1 MSASDSSFLG
11 TGWSFPPTFTRAGY
25 VVEMASAERDI
36 RESLWILFSTSPGER
51 IMVPEYGCSLW
62 EMVFR
67 GIDKGLMTD
76 LEDAVATAILDW
88 EPRID
93 VVAVSVEPDAT
104 VDGKV
109 LVSVD
114 YVVRQTNSRSNLVYP
129 FYVEEGTL
137 TSETP

>member
-25 VVEMASAERDI
+25 TVEMSSAERDI
-36 RESLWILFSTSPGER
+36 RESLWILFSTTPGER
-51 IMVPEYGCSLW
+51 IMVPKYGCSLW

-67 GIDKGLMTD
+67 GIDKSLVTD

-137 TSETP
+137 TSEVP

>member
-1 MSASDSSFLG
+1 MRGTDSSFLG
-11 TGWSFPPTFTRAGY
+11 TGWTFPPTFTRAGY
-25 VVEMASAERDI
+25 RVEMASGERDI
-36 RESLWILFSTSPGER
+36 RESLWVLFSTTPGER
-51 IMVPEYGCSLW
+51 LMVPRYGCTLW

-67 GIDKGLMTD
+67 AIDTGLMTD
-76 LEDAVATAILDW
+76 LEDAVAVAILDW

-93 VVAVSVEPDAT
+93 VVEVKVQPDAT

-109 LVSVD
+109 LVSVE

-137 TSETP
+137 TAEAP